1 MYKQGDSFINKE
13 LDFRFT
19 ENLKLEGYYGSFKT
33 NKQLKL
39 LDCPGTAPITKFYD
53 LIKLLREEGTISPN
67 GPIIDTPQKI
77 KLPLKI
83 HQKRTLYEM
92 KSRENSKFR
101 HSDTHNINLLCDNV
115 GSGKSL
121 CILSL
126 IADSPQATFK
136 TDMYYS
142 SMPPKKDF
150 MGGLGTGRLSNSV
163 RHLYGNKYNLNSS
176 VATNENS
183 IELKTNL
190 IIIPH
195 NVFNQW
201 KKYINQYT
209 TLNAIFISGKKDYSG
224 LCCNKENILKKC
236 EENDIILVKS
246 TMYKKLIENLN
257 IKLGWTE
264 LIKAFNESSITN
276 NDINL
281 RQELLKLNKLARYN
295 FNNFLGLTDTC
306 IHGEEQIKIIK
317 QNFLDMNKQ
326 FNNFIENDNWD
337 NIIDNR
343 CKRMTLNKSFI
354 DGYYFQRV
362 IVDEVDSIKISSF
375 PYTFAKQ
382 TWFISSS
389 INNLLWPNGYNPW
402 DTTKQQYELISSG
415 ISGTGFLKEILV
427 NMFGSA
433 SSYRS
438 KLECFRGLYSV
449 VRNNNKF
456 IEYSINIPPPN
467 IHYLE
472 CYTPPHLS
480 VIKDAIS
487 KEALKAFNAGDSDKA
502 IEILGCSGSSEENIV
517 SDLTKKFRKE
527 IIDLQARLKVR
538 EDAIKL
544 FTVEYDNVVGLI
556 NVYSDIGSSLI
567 ALSTLETKRDDIKR
581 NINNTRSNIR
591 LIKTKITK
599 LKDKTEGIS
608 SRIKN
613 TSSKQCP
620 ICYCDFSNPCIT
632 PCCNNVFCI
641 ECITMALASSSK
653 KECPLCRKIINIK
666 DMSLIIN
673 SEAIKE
679 KDERLKTKLETL
691 LEIIKSKPDKRF
703 MVFSEFNS
711 TLSNITKEF
720 IDNDIRYSSIKGH
733 STTISRILDNFKEKK
748 FNVLLLNAIHFGA
761 GLNLQFT
768 DEIIIWH
775 RMSSDL
781 ELQVIGR
788 AQRLGRKY
796 PLDIT
801 YLCYDNEYNKR
812 TIVNEV

>member
-1 MYKQGDSFINKE
+1 MYQQGHSFINNALDVSFKE
-13 LDFRFT
+13 SL
-19 ENLKLEGYYGSFKT
+19 NLEGYYDSFESA
-33 NKQLKL
+33 KQLKL
-39 LDCPGTAPITKFYD
+39 LDISAGQPGPCIKFYH
-53 LIKLLREEGTISPN
+53 LVKLLCEEGTISPN
-67 GPIIDTPQKI
+67 GKIIETPLKI

-92 KSRENSKFR
+92 KSRENSCFR
-101 HSDTHNINLLCDNV
+101 HSETHNVNLLCDNV

-121 CILSL
+121 CVLSL
-126 IADSPQATFK
+126 IADSPMTTFK

-142 SMPPKKDF
+142 SMPP
-150 MGGLGTGRLSNSV
+150 RSNEGISRRNPNSI
-163 RHLYGNKYNLNSS
+163 RHLYGNKYNINSS
-176 VATNENS
+176 LGINENS

-201 KKYINQYT
+201 KKYINEYT
-209 TLNAIFISGKKDYSG
+209 SLSAVFIGGKKDYTE
-224 LCCNKENILKKC
+224 LCTTKEHILKKC
-236 EENDIILVKS
+236 DENDIILVKS

-264 LIKAFNESSITN
+264 LEKEFNENNITN
-276 NDINL
+276 TDINL
-281 RQELLKLNKLARYN
+281 RQEVLRLNKLTRTN
-295 FNNFLGLTDTC
+295 FNEFLGLTDTC
-306 IHGEEQIKIIK
+306 SHGEDKIQEVHK
-317 QNFLDMNKQ
+317 KFEDMTKQ
-326 FNNFIENDNWD
+326 FNLFINNDNWK

-343 CKRMTLNKSFI
+343 CKRMTSYKSI
-354 DGYYFQRV
+354 INGYYFQRV
-362 IVDEVDSIKISSF
+362 IVDEVDSIKVSAF
-375 PYTFAKQ
+375 PYSFAKQ
-382 TWFISSS
+382 TWFITSS

-402 DTTKQQYELISSG
+402 NSQTRKCELISSG

-427 NMFGSA
+427 NMF
-433 SSYRS
+433 SSSSSFRS
-438 KLECFRGLYSV
+438 KLECYRGLYSV

-456 IEYSINIPPPN
+456 VEYSINIPPPN

-480 VIKDAIS
+480 AIKNAIS

-517 SDLTKKFRKE
+517 SDLTKKFHKE
-527 IIDLQARLKVR
+527 IKDLENKLKDKKDSV
-538 EDAIKL
+538 KKYK
-544 FTVEYDNVVGLI
+544 VEYDNVVELI
-556 NVYSDIGSSLI
+556 NASGLSATENSVQLDVII
-567 ALSTLETKRDDIKR
+567 MSTLETKKDDIKR
-581 NINNTRSNIR
+581 QIGNMRSNIR
-591 LIKTKITK
+591 LTKTKISN
-599 LKDKTEGIS
+599 LKGKIEGIS

-613 TSSKQCP
+613 TESKQCP

-641 ECITMALASSSK
+641 ECITMALASSAK
-653 KECPLCRKIINIK
+653 KECPLCRKTINIK

-673 SEAIKE
+673 SDAVEE
-679 KDERLKTKLETL
+679 KQERLKTKLEYL

-711 TLSNITKEF
+711 TLSNITTEF
-720 IDNDIRYSSIKGH
+720 LANDIRYSSIKGH
-733 STTISRILDNFKEKK
+733 STTISRTLTDFKDKK
-748 FNVLLLNAIHFGA
+748 FNVLLLNAVHFGA

-781 ELQVIGR
+781 ECQVIGR
-788 AQRLGRKY
+788 AQRLGRKL

-801 YLCYDNEYNKR
+801 YLCYDNEYSK
-812 TIVNEV
+812 